1 MQILKCYL
9 QRTKK
14 KKNIPTFGCES
25 LQNYD
30 SYAVA
35 LFQGWKQVV
44 EVYCLEELFP
54 DAGKQIVKSQNFPF
68 FMKFLEEK
76 YVAQKDN
83 KICLKSKKKR
93 K

>member
-1 MQILKCYL
+1 MLP
-9 QRTKK
+9 TKK
-14 KKNIPTFGCES
+14 KIKPTFGCES

-54 DAGKQIVKSQNFPF
+54 DAEKQIVKSQNFPF

-76 YVAQKDN
+76 
-83 KICLKSKKKR
+83 ICGPKG
-93 K
+93 

>member
-1 MQILKCYL
+1 MLSTKN
-9 QRTKK
+9 KK
-14 KKNIPTFGCES
+14 KPTFGCES

-44 EVYCLEELFP
+44 EVYCLEEPFP

-68 FMKFLEEK
+68 FIKFLEEK
-76 YVAQKDN
+76 KCGP
-83 KICLKSKKKR
+83 KG
-93 K
+93 